1 MSSHVAFDSGGR
13 DDPIGAAILTADMPD
28 QLRRALN
35 FERVLD
41 GHRDLEWWGPLGDPG
56 GDPLD
61 LEVDP
66 DGAFVTLA
74 GQRIPAIV
82 DGDVVRIGIPERLGF
97 CAAWALT
104 ACERLLKSG
113 ATSIVLTFGRGFGAA
128 AQTWTEYQVGERSYV
143 LDLTLAEME
152 FDRADYVAAIH
163 AVIGTRIEITDQAD
177 VDRFREA
184 SRDAYPWDQ
193 DRDTFLARIA
203 PRVRRKE

>member
-1 MSSHVAFDSGGR
+1 VTVAFDTAER
-13 DDPIGAAILTADMPD
+13 PDPIGAAILTADMPD

-35 FERVLD
+35 DERVLD

-82 DGDVVRIGIPERLGF
+82 DNDVVRIGIPERLGF

-104 ACERLLKSG
+104 ACERLLRKG
-113 ATSIVLTFGRGFGAA
+113 AANVAICFGRGFGAA

-143 LDLTLAEME
+143 LDLTLSEEPLAAAAYL
-152 FDRADYVAAIH
+152 RAIH
-163 AVIGTRIEITDQAD
+163 AVIGTRIEVPDQAT
-177 VDRFREA
+177 VDAIREA

-193 DRDTFLARIA
+193 DRVAFLKRIA
-203 PRVRRKE
+203 PRERRKE